1 MSLAAFAVFAAL
13 CVAPVSPQGASV
25 PAKSVNKAAAVRSL
39 EKAAGYLAAAD
50 WTSAQF
56 EARLGVTYD
65 PTLADFPY
73 VEALALAAINAP
85 RADILERVERSLAD
99 GLIWRS
105 YDRDEA
111 AVLCARLYAETR
123 RCRDALAL
131 LSTLKKHSSA
141 DEDYVRVVSL
151 YGLSRV
157 KEARAAV
164 SAGLSRWPFD
174 SRFPRVFLER
184 EAGNPA
190 DPESVAIASSVVS
203 RLYLWQ
209 DEDRRLLLLSVPF
222 ETDPAARERDIR
234 VYRNMGMRDVTGQV
248 SVPDPSSAAVALEY
262 GVIGEKEALDE
273 AFSLSET
280 GIDIATLRSL
290 SRLIGLDGVRKDM
303 AARLRSYDGV
313 IVDDSNNDGIMDSY
327 ARYRLGRPVLAG
339 FDLNQDGYPDL
350 TVSCELGAPT
360 KITCAK
366 DGPVVVYDTYPFVRT
381 VTDGDR
387 EYTAMPLKFGWAPL
401 GWKLEDLSLPD
412 VEFYTVFATGAEP
425 PLTERLLVNIS
436 AFYLQRDPRRSD
448 GTSRVVLEN
457 GIPVSAESY
466 ARGVK
471 YSWTSYAK
479 GFPTMTRED
488 RDGDGYFETT
498 TSYRSGGKIDSVLVD
513 RNGNRAVEYR
523 ERTLADGTVR
533 QEWDADEN
541 GVFEISYATDG
552 KGKATTVWLH
562 PDSGL
567 PVTCVTEDGKPRS
580 VEYSGRVVPVIKDPF
595 YDIWWVRRIPS
606 NSRDIVKILDGVF
619 NRGDTSVV
627 SYLIPIGGK
636 RLQAVRT
643 GGILFAEQLDE

>member
-1 MSLAAFAVFAAL
+1 MSFASLVALVALAA
-13 CVAPVSPQGASV
+13 APVSAQSASV

-39 EKAAGYLAAAD
+39 EKAAGYLASAD
-50 WTSAQF
+50 WTNAQF

-73 VEALALAAINAP
+73 VEALALAALGAP
-85 RADILERVERSLAD
+85 RADILDRVERSLTD
-99 GLIWRS
+99 GLSWRS

-123 RCRDALAL
+123 RCRDALTL
-131 LSTLKKHSSA
+131 LSTVKKHSSA
-141 DEDYVRVVSL
+141 DEDYVRVISL
-151 YGLSRV
+151 YGLSRL

-164 SAGLSRWPFD
+164 SSGLSRWPFD
-174 SRFPRVFLER
+174 SRFPRAFLER

-209 DEDRRLLLLSVPF
+209 DEDRRLLLLAVPF

-234 VYRNMGMRDVTGQV
+234 VYRGMGKRDVSGQV
-248 SVPDPSSAAVALEY
+248 SVPDPSSAPVALEY
-262 GVIGEKEALDE
+262 GVISEKEALEE
-273 AFSLSET
+273 AFSLSEQ

-290 SRLIGLDGVRKDM
+290 SRLIGLDGVRKEM
-303 AARLRSYDGV
+303 AARLNSYDGV
-313 IVDDSNNDGIMDSY
+313 IVEDTDGDGIVESR
-327 ARYRLGRPVLAG
+327 ARYRLGRPVLAS
-339 FDLNQDGYPDL
+339 FDRDQDGYPDL

-360 KITCAK
+360 KISLGK
-366 DGPVVVYDTYPFVRT
+366 NGPAVVYDTYPFVRT

-401 GWKLEDLSLPD
+401 AWKLEDLSLPGT
-412 VEFYTVFATGAEP
+412 EFYTVFATGAEP

-436 AFYLQRDPRRSD
+436 AFYLQRDPSRPD
-448 GTSRVVLEN
+448 GQSRVVLEN

-471 YSWTSYAK
+471 YSWTSYAR
-479 GFPTMTRED
+479 GVPTMTRED

-498 TSYRSGGKIDSVLVD
+498 TGYGLAGKIDNVMVD

-523 ERTLADGTVR
+523 ERVLADGTVR

-552 KGKATTVWLH
+552 KGSATTVWLH
-562 PDSGL
+562 PVSGL
-567 PVTCVTEDGKPRS
+567 PVTCVIEGGKPRS
-580 VEYSGRVVPVIKDPF
+580 VEYAGRVVPVVKDPF
-595 YDIWWVRRIPS
+595 FDVWWVRRIPS
-606 NSRDIVKILDGVF
+606 NSRDIVKKLDAAF
-619 NRGDTSVV
+619 NRGDDSVV
-627 SYLIPIGGK
+627 SYLIPIDGK